1 MASPPS
7 LFCCM
12 FFIVSIAATNSPVE
26 PSKEFKVG
34 GSEGWRTPD
43 ANESAIYDQWAARK
57 RFRVGDSLRFEY
69 KNDSVLVVDKFG
81 YYHCN
86 ASNPISTFNHG
97 NTTVVN
103 LDKPGPIY
111 FISGD
116 PNHCKDGQRLVIEV
130 MSLHQVAH
138 SPPSVANSPDSAMSP
153 SSLSGS
159 GVSDSVTLVSVSVAV
174 IATSVTLFS
183 APFPFVSYV

>member
-1 MASPPS
+1 M
-7 LFCCM
+7 
-12 FFIVSIAATNSPVE
+12 
-26 PSKEFKVG
+26 
-34 GSEGWRTPD
+34 
-43 ANESAIYDQWAARK
+43 
-57 RFRVGDSLRFEY
+57 
-69 KNDSVLVVDKFG
+69 VDKFG

-86 ASNPISTFNHG
+86 TSNPISTFNHG

-138 SPPSVANSPDSAMSP
+138 SPPSIANPPDSAMSP

-183 APFPFVSYV
+183 APFPFVSYVWLSSWYGFLCFLSFCIWVLNYWWLFVEDSLLYFVGSLFIYIVEPLFCFFSPLLFLVSPI